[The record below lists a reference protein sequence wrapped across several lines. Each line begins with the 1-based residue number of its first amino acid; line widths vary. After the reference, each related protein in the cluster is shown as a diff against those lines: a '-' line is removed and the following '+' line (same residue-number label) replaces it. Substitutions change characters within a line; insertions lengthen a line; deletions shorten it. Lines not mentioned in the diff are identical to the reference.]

1 MILAA
6 EDFNLMEYLS
16 AHLSDQPWPG
26 CQIVIGG
33 MTVTWMSSAIA
44 TMILVALGLI
54 AVLLPIAR
62 RRKDV
67 PSGAH
72 NALEVITVFVR
83 DFIARPALRDEDK
96 VYKFL
101 PLLLTLFVF
110 ILGMNLI
117 GLAPIATI
125 SAWVRWHITFLQDRP
140 VGATPTAVL
149 TICAALACITL
160 LSIMLRVLN
169 QSAHA
174 INNKNNQP
182 MEIRLNLSPVLWA
195 VSLCPTIPGFMGVI
209 MLVPLVFLEMIGVV
223 AKCFALMIR
232 LFANMIAGHAM
243 LAILMV
249 FVLNG
254 VKSLMNEGLND
265 VFYVAP
271 VVVVGSAVLCLMEMA
286 VALLQAFIF
295 TVLTAVFLGLYAEPA
310 H

>member
-160 LSIMLRVLN
+160 LSIML
-169 QSAHA
+169 S
-174 INNKNNQP
+174 
-182 MEIRLNLSPVLWA
+182 
-195 VSLCPTIPGFMGVI
+195 
-209 MLVPLVFLEMIGVV
+209 
-223 AKCFALMIR
+223 
-232 LFANMIAGHAM
+232 
-243 LAILMV
+243 
-249 FVLNG
+249 
-254 VKSLMNEGLND
+254 GL
-265 VFYVAP
+265 
-271 VVVVGSAVLCLMEMA
+271 
-286 VALLQAFIF
+286 
-295 TVLTAVFLGLYAEPA
+295 